1 MSDLRSNAL
10 TASRLTSARTC
21 QRKHYYEYELGVR
34 PVGRSRN
41 LAIGTA
47 IHEGLAAWWYY
58 AQEEDNERIE
68 RMLAVF
74 RVSAVEEQLDPF
86 DVAMCEEMLLGY
98 HFRWKS
104 EPWQPLAVEVGFS
117 VPLRNPDTG
126 YPSRTFVQRGKV
138 DVVARHLETKRV
150 KVIEHKTS
158 STDISIGSDYW
169 KRLTLDG
176 QVTIYVDGA
185 RSFGKD
191 CADIDTVVYDVL
203 KKPSITPA
211 KATPVEDRKY
221 TEKAS
226 KLKDGTVRPAG
237 SLYANQ
243 RETDE
248 TVDEFRARVACAIA
262 ENPDDFYRRGDV
274 TRLEE
279 DLDEFRFDIWQT
291 AEQIRE
297 SHNAG
302 RYPRNF
308 DACWR
313 YGICPYFAVCTNE
326 ASIEDP
332 TLYRKLESVHPELD
346 G

>member
-1 MSDLRSNAL
+1 MDALKSPFL
-10 TASRLTSARTC
+10 TASRFTSARTC
-21 QRKHYYEYELGVR
+21 QRKHYFEYQLGVR

-41 LAIGTA
+41 LAVGTA
-47 IHEGLAAWWYY
+47 IHEGLAAWWYFSP
-58 AQEEDNERIE
+58 EDENERIE
-68 RMLAVF
+68 RMLGAF
-74 RVSAVEEQLDPF
+74 RVSAVQEELDPF
-86 DVAMCEEMLLGY
+86 DAAMGEEMLLGY
-98 HFRWKS
+98 HFRWKD
-104 EPWQPLAVEVGFS
+104 EPWQTLAVEVSFS
-117 VPLRNPDTG
+117 IPLVNPDSG
-126 YPSRTFVQRGKV
+126 YPSRTFKVRGKV
-138 DVVARHLETKRV
+138 DVMARHLETKRI

-158 STDISIGSDYW
+158 GTDISAGSDYW

-185 RSFGKD
+185 RSFGQEFS
-191 CADIDTVVYDVL
+191 DIDTVVYDVL
-203 KKPSITPA
+203 KKPGIAPG
-211 KATPVEDRKY
+211 KATPVEERKY

-243 RETDE
+243 READE
-248 TVDEFRARVACAIA
+248 TVAEYRSRVALAIA

-274 TRLEE
+274 TRLAE
-279 DLDEFRFDIWQT
+279 DLDEFRFDLWQT

-313 YGICPYFAVCTNE
+313 FGLCPYFDVCTN
-326 ASIEDP
+326 ATTIDDP
-332 TLYRKLESVHPELD
+332 TLYKRIESVHPELD